1 MSDILQIIDKSPSD
15 RARIQL
21 MLSLVADIAGFD
33 PDYISVTPGVKPADF
48 DGSGSPYG
56 WYVRSVSG
64 EQYIQPVKWNAG
76 AQQWDHIGSPQVTLN
91 ALTNRLAAL
100 ETELKENSGFVVSDT
115 TDGEAS
121 AVTTDPAITNII
133 SLTQAE
139 YDVLVSF
146 SSVKATTMYLITDSA

>member
-1 MSDILQIIDKSPSD
+1 MSQTILSTDSRAASD

-33 PDYISVTPGVKPADF
+33 PDYISVTPGVKPPDF

-64 EQYIQPVKWNAG
+64 EQYIQPVQWNAG
-76 AQQWDHIGSPQVTLN
+76 ALQWDHIGSPQVTLN
-91 ALTNRLAAL
+91 ALTNRLAVL
-100 ETELKENSGFVVSDT
+100 ETELKENSGFLVSDV
-115 TDGEAS
+115 TDGGES
-121 AVTTDPAITNII
+121 AVTTDAAITNII

-139 YDVLVSF
+139 YDALDTVN
-146 SSVKATTMYLITDSA
+146 ATTMYLITDSA